1 MGIRTAL
8 DLACADAEAIR
19 DRFGITL
26 SMTVREL
33 QGTSGIPVE
42 LVKPKRQHILRSRSF
57 SQLICD
63 KDELLDAITFHA

>member
-33 QGTSGIPVE
+33 QGTSCIPLE
-42 LVKPKRQHILRSRSF
+42 LVKPKDSKFCEAAASVI
-57 SQLICD
+57 
-63 KDELLDAITFHA
+63 

>member
-19 DRFGITL
+19 DRFAITL
-26 SMTVREL
+26 SITVREH
-33 QGTSGIPVE
+33 QGTSCNPFE
-42 LVKPKRQHILRSRSF
+42 LEKPKRQQILRSRSF
-57 SQLICD
+57 SHLICD

>member
-8 DLACADAEAIR
+8 DLARADAEAIR

-33 QGTSGIPVE
+33 QGTSCIPLE
-42 LVKPKRQHILRSRSF
+42 LVKPKRQQILREPW
-57 SQLICD
+57 C
-63 KDELLDAITFHA
+63 

>member
-33 QGTSGIPVE
+33 QGTSCIPLE
-42 LVKPKRQHILRSRSF
+42 LVKPKKTANSAKPQLQSFDLRQRRI
-57 SQLICD
+57 
-63 KDELLDAITFHA
+63 A